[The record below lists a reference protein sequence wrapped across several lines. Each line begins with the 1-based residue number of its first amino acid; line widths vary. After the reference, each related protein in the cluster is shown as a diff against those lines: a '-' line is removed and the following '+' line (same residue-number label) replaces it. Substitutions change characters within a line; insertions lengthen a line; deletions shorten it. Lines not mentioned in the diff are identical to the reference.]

1 MVLQDTS
8 QTLVIPSSKAGS
20 YFSMWITIVVQ
31 QCILMQML
39 LVLMYAA
46 VYMLLYAEF
55 CEAVRWCEQE
65 EGPPLG
71 SDSLLGLMNWLHAWT
86 QRLAN

>member
-1 MVLQDTS
+1 M
-8 QTLVIPSSKAGS
+8 
-20 YFSMWITIVVQ
+20 VQ

-71 SDSLLGLMNWLHAWT
+71 SDSLLGLMNWLHA
-86 QRLAN
+86 